1 MLNAFTAKAGC
12 RMSETEEALDL
23 AGSIYDAALDPSLWS
38 GVIEKTCRFTNSVS
52 GALASFDMGRRN
64 LNAQYN
70 WGYDPHYLKLL
81 LDHYVHLNPMMAITE
96 RTNVGDVLSISQVMS
111 LEELKETV
119 FWREWAAPQGFID
132 GMQATIEKTPTA
144 VAGVTM
150 VRHESVGMVDEEAL
164 GRLRMLYP
172 HYRRAVLIG
181 KVIDLHKV
189 EAATFADTIDGLV
202 AGIFLVDADGRVI
215 YANPSGEAMLETR
228 DIFEPS
234 RASFTARDG
243 NADRAL
249 REALKSCESDERKI
263 GSNGIGV
270 PLSATSGAQYVAH
283 VLPLTSGARRKAG
296 LDYAAVAAIFVRKA
310 ALEPEAAFETMQQ
323 KFQLTPNEVRV
334 LQALVEINGA
344 AAIGAVLGMSESTVK
359 THLHHLFEKTGAER
373 QADLV
378 RLVAGFSSPLGR

>member
-1 MLNAFTAKAGC
+1 
-12 RMSETEEALDL
+12 MSETEEALDL
-23 AGSIYDAALDPSLWS
+23 AGSIYDAALDASFWP
-38 GVIEKTCRFTNSVS
+38 VVVEKTCRFTNSVS
-52 GALASFDMGRRN
+52 GALASFDTVRRN

-111 LEELKETV
+111 HEELKKTV
-119 FWREWAAPQGFID
+119 FWREWAAPQGFVD

-172 HYRRAVLIG
+172 HFRRAVLIG

-215 YANPSGEAMLETR
+215 YANPSGEAMLDAR
-228 DIFEPS
+228 DVFESS
-234 RASFTARDG
+234 RSSLTARDAG
-243 NADRAL
+243 ADRAL
-249 REALKSCESDERKI
+249 REALLAIQTDERQL
-263 GSNGIGV
+263 GASGIAV
-270 PLSATSGAQYVAH
+270 PITSAGGTQYVAH
-283 VLPLTSGARRKAG
+283 VLPLTSGARRKAA

-323 KFQLTPNEVRV
+323 KFRLTPNEVRV

-373 QADLV
+373 QADLI
-378 RLVAGFSSPLGR
+378 RLVAGFASPLGR